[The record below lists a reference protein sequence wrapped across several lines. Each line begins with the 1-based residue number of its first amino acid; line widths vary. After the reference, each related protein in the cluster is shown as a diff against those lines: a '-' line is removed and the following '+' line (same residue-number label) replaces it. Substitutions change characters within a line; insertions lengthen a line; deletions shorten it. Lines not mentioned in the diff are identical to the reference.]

1 MRKYILIPI
10 IVVCVYG
17 CGNGGLEERIKGLEN
32 ENKDLGLKLQKQDTG
47 LESTTSVIND
57 VTALLKNIQETEIK
71 IGRKELKLR
80 NTIEMESTVDMREEM
95 LDSIQGLYD
104 DLKRYREEAVKLQE
118 ELDSLMAR
126 NTKQN
131 ETIATLTAALEE
143 ETIKVGDM
151 SNKIGNL
158 NKHITHMKSELNIKE
173 KEIASKE
180 MEIKS
185 LHQEINSIFY
195 VIGNSRELISKKII
209 VKKGIPLLRSL
220 NPFSKNYVLGEDFT
234 LAEFTHERSILNKFS
249 VDGRI
254 KKILPYRNRSHYD
267 ITYENGLSF
276 VDIKDSK
283 NFWHQK
289 YLVIVTW

>member
-80 NTIEMESTVDMREEM
+80 NTIEMESTVDVREEM

-158 NKHITHMKSELNIKE
+158 NKHITHMKK
-173 KEIASKE
+173 
-180 MEIKS
+180 
-185 LHQEINSIFY
+185 
-195 VIGNSRELISKKII
+195 
-209 VKKGIPLLRSL
+209 
-220 NPFSKNYVLGEDFT
+220 
-234 LAEFTHERSILNKFS
+234 
-249 VDGRI
+249 
-254 KKILPYRNRSHYD
+254 
-267 ITYENGLSF
+267 
-276 VDIKDSK
+276 
-283 NFWHQK
+283 
-289 YLVIVTW
+289 

>member
-1 MRKYILIPI
+1 MKKYILIPI

-32 ENKDLGLKLQKQDTG
+32 ENKDLGLKLQKQGTG
-47 LESTTSVIND
+47 LESTTGVIND

-71 IGRKELKLR
+71 IERKELKLR
-80 NTIEMESTVDMREEM
+80 NTIEMESTVDMREEI
-95 LDSIQGLYD
+95 LNSIQGLYD

>member
-1 MRKYILIPI
+1 VRKYILIPI

-32 ENKDLGLKLQKQDTG
+32 ENKDLGLKLQKQGTG
-47 LESTTSVIND
+47 LESTTGVIND

-71 IGRKELKLR
+71 IERKELKLR

>member
-32 ENKDLGLKLQKQDTG
+32 ENKDLGLKLQKQGTG
-47 LESTTSVIND
+47 LESTTGVIND

-80 NTIEMESTVDMREEM
+80 NTIEMESTVDVREEM

-104 DLKRYREEAVKLQE
+104 DLKRYRKEAVKLQE

>member
-32 ENKDLGLKLQKQDTG
+32 ENKDLGLKLQKQGTG
-47 LESTTSVIND
+47 LESTTGVIND

-180 MEIKS
+180 MRIKS

>member
-32 ENKDLGLKLQKQDTG
+32 ENKDLGLKLQKQGTG
-47 LESTTSVIND
+47 LESTTGVIND

-220 NPFSKNYVLGEDFT
+220 NPLSKNYVLGEDFT

>member
-32 ENKDLGLKLQKQDTG
+32 ENKDLGLKLQKQGTG
-47 LESTTSVIND
+47 LESTTGVIND

-80 NTIEMESTVDMREEM
+80 NTIEMESTVDMRDEM

-254 KKILPYRNRSHYD
+254 KKILPYRNRNHYD

>member
-1 MRKYILIPI
+1 VKKYILIPI

-32 ENKDLGLKLQKQDTG
+32 ENKDLGLKLQKQGTG
-47 LESTTSVIND
+47 LESTTGVIND
-57 VTALLKNIQETEIK
+57 VTALLKNIQEAEIK
-71 IGRKELKLR
+71 IERKELKLR
-80 NTIEMESTVDMREEM
+80 NTIEMESTVDMREEI

>member
-32 ENKDLGLKLQKQDTG
+32 ENKDLGLKLQKQGTG
-47 LESTTSVIND
+47 LESTTGVIND

-71 IGRKELKLR
+71 IERKELKLR
-80 NTIEMESTVDMREEM
+80 NTIEMESTVDMREEI

-126 NTKQN
+126 NTQQN

-195 VIGNSRELISKKII
+195 VIGNSRELTRKKII

>member
-1 MRKYILIPI
+1 VRKYILIPI

-32 ENKDLGLKLQKQDTG
+32 ENKDLGLKLQKQGTG
-47 LESTTSVIND
+47 LESTTGVIND

-71 IGRKELKLR
+71 IERKELKLR
-80 NTIEMESTVDMREEM
+80 NTIEMESTVDMREEI

>member
-32 ENKDLGLKLQKQDTG
+32 ENKDLGLKLQKQGTG
-47 LESTTSVIND
+47 LESTTGVIND
-57 VTALLKNIQETEIK
+57 VTALLKNIQEAEIK
-71 IGRKELKLR
+71 IERKELKLR
-80 NTIEMESTVDMREEM
+80 NTIEMESTVDMREEI

>member
-1 MRKYILIPI
+1 MRKYILIPV

-32 ENKDLGLKLQKQDTG
+32 ENKDLGLKLQKQGTG
-47 LESTTSVIND
+47 LESTTGVIND

-80 NTIEMESTVDMREEM
+80 NTIEMESTVDVREEM

>member
-10 IVVCVYG
+10 LVVCVYG
-17 CGNGGLEERIKGLEN
+17 CGNEGLEERIKGLESK
-32 ENKDLGLKLQKQDTG
+32 NKDLGLKLQEQGTDV
-47 LESTTSVIND
+47 ESSSDVIKD

-71 IGRKELKLR
+71 IDEKKHILRSAEEVESAAGIKEELL
-80 NTIEMESTVDMREEM
+80 N
-95 LDSIQGLYD
+95 SIQGLYD

-118 ELDSLMAR
+118 ELDSLVAR
-126 NTKQN
+126 NTQQN
-131 ETIATLTAALEE
+131 ETISSLTAALEE

-158 NKHITHMKSELNIKE
+158 KKHVTHMKSELNIKE

-185 LHQEINSIFY
+185 LHQEIDSIFY
-195 VIGNSRELISKKII
+195 VIGNSRELIRKKII

-254 KKILPYRNRSHYD
+254 KKILPYRNGKHYD

-276 VDIKDSK
+276 VNIKDSK

>member
-1 MRKYILIPI
+1 VRKYILIPI

-80 NTIEMESTVDMREEM
+80 NTIEMESTVDVREEM

>member
-10 IVVCVYG
+10 ILVCAFG
-17 CGNGGLEERIKGLEN
+17 CGKNELEDKIKGLESTN
-32 ENKDLGLKLQKQDTG
+32 QDLGVKLLKQGTE
-47 LESTTSVIND
+47 LESASGVIKDVND
-57 VTALLKNIQETEIK
+57 LLKVIQETEIK
-71 IGRKELKLR
+71 IEGKELKLR
-80 NTIEMESTVDMREEM
+80 KTIEMESTVDMRQEI
-95 LDSIQGLYD
+95 LNSIQGLYD
-104 DLKRYREEAVKLQE
+104 ELREYRENAVELQE
-118 ELDSLMAR
+118 RLDFLSAGDAKR
-126 NTKQN
+126 N
-131 ETIATLTAALEE
+131 EIISSLTAALEE
-143 ETIKVGDM
+143 ETTKVGDL
-151 SNKIGNL
+151 SNRIGRL
-158 NKHITHMKSELNIKE
+158 NKNVTHLKSELGI
-173 KEIASKE
+173 KE

>member
-1 MRKYILIPI
+1 VRKYILIPI

-32 ENKDLGLKLQKQDTG
+32 ENKDLGLKLQKQGTG
-47 LESTTSVIND
+47 LESTTGVIND

>member
-32 ENKDLGLKLQKQDTG
+32 ENKDLGLKLQKQGTG
-47 LESTTSVIND
+47 LESTTGVIND

-71 IGRKELKLR
+71 IERKELKLR

-220 NPFSKNYVLGEDFT
+220 NPFSKNYVLGEDFA

>member
-10 IVVCVYG
+10 ILVCAFG
-17 CGNGGLEERIKGLEN
+17 CGKNELEDKIKGLESTN
-32 ENKDLGLKLQKQDTG
+32 QDLGVKLLKQGTD
-47 LESTTSVIND
+47 LESASGVIKDVND
-57 VTALLKNIQETEIK
+57 LLKVIQETEIK
-71 IGRKELKLR
+71 IEGKELKLR
-80 NTIEMESTVDMREEM
+80 KTIEMESTVDMRQEI
-95 LDSIQGLYD
+95 LNSIQGLYD
-104 DLKRYREEAVKLQE
+104 ELREYREKAVELQE
-118 ELDSLMAR
+118 RLDFLSAGDAKR
-126 NTKQN
+126 N
-131 ETIATLTAALEE
+131 EIISSLTAALEE
-143 ETIKVGDM
+143 ETTKVGDL
-151 SNKIGNL
+151 SNRIGRL
-158 NKHITHMKSELNIKE
+158 NKNVTHLKSELGI
-173 KEIASKE
+173 KE

>member
-57 VTALLKNIQETEIK
+57 VTALLKNIQEAEIK
-71 IGRKELKLR
+71 IERKELKLR
-80 NTIEMESTVDMREEM
+80 NTIEMESTVDMREEI

-220 NPFSKNYVLGEDFT
+220 NPLSKNYVLGEDFT

>member
-32 ENKDLGLKLQKQDTG
+32 ENKDLGLKLQKQGTG
-47 LESTTSVIND
+47 LESTTGVIND

-71 IGRKELKLR
+71 IERKELKLR

>member
-32 ENKDLGLKLQKQDTG
+32 ENKDLGLKLQKQGTG
-47 LESTTSVIND
+47 LESTTGVIND

-71 IGRKELKLR
+71 IERKELKLR
-80 NTIEMESTVDMREEM
+80 NTIEMESTVDMREEI

-126 NTKQN
+126 NTQQN
-131 ETIATLTAALEE
+131 ETIASLTAALEE

-220 NPFSKNYVLGEDFT
+220 NPFSKNYVLGEDFA

>member
-32 ENKDLGLKLQKQDTG
+32 ENKDLGLKLQKQGTG
-47 LESTTSVIND
+47 LESTTGVIND
-57 VTALLKNIQETEIK
+57 VTALLKNIQEAEIK
-71 IGRKELKLR
+71 IERKELKLR
-80 NTIEMESTVDMREEM
+80 NTIEMESTVDMREEI

-173 KEIASKE
+173 KEIVSKE

>member
-1 MRKYILIPI
+1 VRKYILIPI

-32 ENKDLGLKLQKQDTG
+32 ENKDLGLKLQKQGTG
-47 LESTTSVIND
+47 LESTTGVIND

-80 NTIEMESTVDMREEM
+80 NTIEMESTVDVREEM

>member
-32 ENKDLGLKLQKQDTG
+32 ENKDLGLKLQKQGTG
-47 LESTTSVIND
+47 LESTTGVIND

-71 IGRKELKLR
+71 IERKELKLR
-80 NTIEMESTVDMREEM
+80 NTIEMESTVDMREEI

-195 VIGNSRELISKKII
+195 VIGNSRELTRKKII

>member
-32 ENKDLGLKLQKQDTG
+32 ENKDLGLKLQKQGTG
-47 LESTTSVIND
+47 LESTTGVIND

-80 NTIEMESTVDMREEM
+80 NTIEMESTVDMREEI

-220 NPFSKNYVLGEDFT
+220 NPLSKNYVLGEDFT